1 VFETDRQ
8 KRAAYYFE
16 AQEILVKDVPYL
28 WLYEPQG
35 AAAYKSDLQGMY
47 QWSAKSNVYFAQDV
61 WWIDG
66 KNSNRDLSDTFSHRR
81 LYFFLIVGAI
91 ILIAG
96 ITIFLKRRKRQ
107 S

>member
-35 AAAYKSDLQGMY
+35 AAAYKSTLQGMY
-47 QWSAKSNVYFAQDV
+47 GWSAKSNVYFVQDA
-61 WWIDG
+61 WWIDS
-66 KNSNRDLSDTFSHRR
+66 KSSNGNLSEAFNQRR
-81 LYFFLIVGAI
+81 LYFFLMLGAI
-91 ILIAG
+91 ILIAV
-96 ITIFLKRRKRQ
+96 IVILMKRKKRR

>member
-35 AAAYKSDLQGMY
+35 AAAYKSALQGMY
-47 QWSAKSNVYFAQDV
+47 GWSAKSNVYFAQDA

-66 KNSNRDLSDTFSHRR
+66 KSSNRNLSDSFNQRR
-81 LYFFLIVGAI
+81 LYFFLIVGGI
-91 ILIAG
+91 ILIAVFA
-96 ITIFLKRRKRQ
+96 ILVRRKKHQ